1 MKPIV
6 PHKAS
11 SFLSGVS
18 LLTLSAL
25 TVKVIA
31 ADGSTNKTYTV
42 TVTKS

>member
-1 MKPIV
+1 MNGNEIPNGTAAKW
-6 PHKAS
+6 AAGS
-11 SFLSGVS
+11 NS
-18 LLTLSAL
+18 L